1 MKATGYLLFFYFF
14 FVTVAAAQ
22 IEKSLPARPNPARLY
37 SDLTKSATFLTKP
50 QADFLEK
57 TLVSFDDSTSNQIA
71 IVVVESLE
79 GYSANEY
86 ATALGRKW
94 GIGSQAFNNGVVV
107 LISTGGK
114 EGNRDAYIAIGY
126 GLEGAIPDVT
136 ADAILENEL
145 IPSLIE
151 GNYFLGFKKAIDAL
165 TKASAGEYKLE
176 RRKRKSPK
184 VSIPSI
190 VFLILLILISI
201 LSSRGGGTMINRRG
215 HRGWIGG
222 PWLGGGFSGGS
233 GWGGG
238 SGGGSGGG
246 FGGGGFG
253 GFGGGSFGGGG
264 AGGRW

>member
-1 MKATGYLLFFYFF
+1 MKIAGYLILFCFLIA
-14 FVTVAAAQ
+14 TVADAQ
-22 IEKSLPARPNPARLY
+22 IEKSLPTRPNPARLY
-37 SDLTKSATFLTKP
+37 NDLTKSATFLTKP
-50 QADFLEK
+50 QADFLER
-57 TLVSFDDSTSNQIA
+57 TLVSFDDSTSTQIA

-94 GIGSQAFNNGVVV
+94 GIGRQAFNNGVVV
-107 LISTGGK
+107 LISTGGRDA
-114 EGNRDAYIAIGY
+114 NRDAYIAIGY

-136 ADAILENEL
+136 ADAILEKEL
-145 IPSLIE
+145 IPSLKE
-151 GNYFLGFKKAIDAL
+151 GNYFLGFKRAIDAL
-165 TKASAGEYKLE
+165 IKASAGEYKLE

-184 VSIPSI
+184 VGVPSI
-190 VFLILLILISI
+190 VLVILLILISM

-215 HRGWIGG
+215 HRGWTGV

-233 GWGGG
+233 GW
-238 SGGGSGGG
+238 GGGSGGG

-264 AGGRW
+264 AGGKW